1 MEFKNINNLINQ
13 RKFNEAKE
21 IIIKFLEKNEKL
33 NPEELKTSKGYYV
46 NIYFTLSQ
54 ICNQLNEL
62 VDSKNYILKH
72 LQINTEDLEGI
83 LLLANLQLKTR
94 DIKKAEKN
102 YKKILKIN
110 DKYLPAIVNLAI
122 LYEGIGKID
131 EAKKYYTLANKID
144 PNNLKFYFN
153 QIRLNSNY
161 LDEKKFNFIKDVID
175 KNNISE
181 KDQFLKNFILS
192 KNFEKKKDYLNEIKY
207 LNYAHQD
214 FLKFNINKKSY
225 EYWLK
230 IIPSYFNKFI
240 YKRSYEKKLK
250 KMCPIFIIGLPRS
263 GSTVTELIIST
274 SKTFKYTL
282 GETSLINYSLINNYS
297 DKLFDASK
305 RDNLEIDIK
314 FLEKKILTSF
324 QNFKISDYNNCIF
337 IDKSLENF
345 FYIDLILEI
354 FPKAKFILT
363 ERKIYDNIIGIYKK
377 VLLDI
382 PWAHTLSDIVK
393 YIDNYKKITDFYKKK
408 YNEKFF
414 SIKLEDIQN
423 LDEEKIKNL
432 FKFCNLE
439 FNEKY
444 FEFQKNFQFVNNASN
459 IQIRNKL
466 KKDYY
471 NDYRCYFNLLDEF
484 KGKYNWLK

>member
-1 MEFKNINNLINQ
+1 
-13 RKFNEAKE
+13 
-21 IIIKFLEKNEKL
+21 
-33 NPEELKTSKGYYV
+33 
-46 NIYFTLSQ
+46 
-54 ICNQLNEL
+54 
-62 VDSKNYILKH
+62 
-72 LQINTEDLEGI
+72 
-83 LLLANLQLKTR
+83 
-94 DIKKAEKN
+94 
-102 YKKILKIN
+102 
-110 DKYLPAIVNLAI
+110 
-122 LYEGIGKID
+122 
-131 EAKKYYTLANKID
+131 
-144 PNNLKFYFN
+144 
-153 QIRLNSNY
+153 
-161 LDEKKFNFIKDVID
+161 
-175 KNNISE
+175 
-181 KDQFLKNFILS
+181 
-192 KNFEKKKDYLNEIKY
+192 
-207 LNYAHQD
+207 
-214 FLKFNINKKSY
+214 
-225 EYWLK
+225 
-230 IIPSYFNKFI
+230 
-240 YKRSYEKKLK
+240 
-250 KMCPIFIIGLPRS
+250 MCPIFIIGLPRS

-444 FEFQKNFQFVNNASN
+444 FEFQKNFV
-459 IQIRNKL
+459 
-466 KKDYY
+466 
-471 NDYRCYFNLLDEF
+471 C
-484 KGKYNWLK
+484 